1 MSKLLIKY
9 CFSIINTINN
19 GFLKNKR
26 FDNKTT
32 STIQLYILSLFFIQL
47 KSIQAS
53 TQLFEKLNMTAN
65 NLKESCH
72 SDFNI
77 IERIQEI
84 NCETKNVFIF
94 IFKNSEQEN
103 IPDSI
108 LKKIINHKTGLVF
121 SLSPLNNSALKLSK
135 NLMTME
141 KSFMKNKF
149 VENKKFSIKEN
160 IFKND
165 HFLSNIFSNISVDT
179 TLTFLIKNF
188 SYLDYLYDTVLKYPN
203 LIKIIIAYNEC
214 TTDELIQRKFLSDF
228 MRKLW
233 NKNRVLNTYL
243 IDSCLNINK
252 NIFNNNSLTNY
263 LYVYNPFERNIN
275 QSIDEWGALRKLN
288 ISEYLIHDNEVCM
301 TNKILNEILI

>member
-32 STIQLYILSLFFIQL
+32 STIHLYILSLFFIQL